1 MPSYLARR
9 CILLFFAHFRV
20 LSGSGVNKRQTTE
33 MLPRSTD
40 LYTPMF
46 LVASG
51 TENAA
56 ADELDKHW
64 PRKPVCVSSIGL
76 TKIA

>member
-1 MPSYLARR
+1 
-9 CILLFFAHFRV
+9 
-20 LSGSGVNKRQTTE
+20 

-56 ADELDKHW
+56 AGELDKHW
-64 PRKPVCVSSIGL
+64 PRKPVCVSSTGL